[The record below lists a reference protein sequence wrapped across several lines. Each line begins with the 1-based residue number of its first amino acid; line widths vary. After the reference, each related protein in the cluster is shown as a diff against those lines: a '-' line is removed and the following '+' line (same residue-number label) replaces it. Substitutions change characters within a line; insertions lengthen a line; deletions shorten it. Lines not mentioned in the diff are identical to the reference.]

1 MTESSA
7 TRDVTVNNRQGFHAR
22 PANLFVQTAM
32 RFKAQVFV
40 VKDKERI
47 NGKSI
52 LDLLTLG
59 AQHGTRLRLEAE
71 GEDAHDAVT
80 ALELLVASGFG
91 EREEETKRS

>member
-1 MTESSA
+1 MPPTTASRE
-7 TRDVTVNNRQGFHAR
+7 VVVNNRQGFHAR

-32 RFKAQVFV
+32 RFQAQVFV
-40 VKDKERI
+40 VKEKERI

-71 GEDAHDAVT
+71 GDDAAEAVV
-80 ALELLVASGFG
+80 ALEQLILNGFG
-91 EREEETKRS
+91 EFEDKTS

>member
-1 MTESSA
+1 MPPTTASRE
-7 TRDVTVNNRQGFHAR
+7 VVVNNRQGFHAR

-32 RFKAQVFV
+32 RFRAHVFV
-40 VKDKERI
+40 VKEKERI

-71 GEDAHDAVT
+71 GDDAAEAVV
-80 ALELLVASGFG
+80 ALEQLILNGFG
-91 EREEETKRS
+91 EFEDKTS

>member
-1 MTESSA
+1 MPPTTASRE
-7 TRDVTVNNRQGFHAR
+7 VVVNNRQGFHAR

-32 RFKAQVFV
+32 RFQAQVFV
-40 VKDKERI
+40 VKEKERI

-71 GEDAHDAVT
+71 GDDAAEAVV
-80 ALELLVASGFG
+80 ALEQLILNGFG
-91 EREEETKRS
+91 EFEDKTL